1 MVIKMSEK
9 EDYPQESDPTA
20 SSDEDI
26 IIDLTDEVVVK
37 TDDSNETV
45 DFREAVSPDSSG
57 SNDLE
62 LSFDDEEDLIELED
76 TDWDAET
83 NGGWLRDIED
93 PFPDDD
99 DMTIASEIDESIGLN
114 DEDQLYLPE
123 DADQE
128 FDNEDEIFL
137 SDDDETEKIQY
148 VTYREASEPTGNEE
162 GVEELEIEEEIELDI
177 PTDAEED
184 FEFVGLDEEHG
195 EDDEDII
202 ATAVNDSVSI
212 KDDQMKLA
220 EGLDLTSGED
230 NDFIDLDSE
239 NHEDNDD
246 DFFALAE
253 EVSLDFEEE
262 KELFNFDND
271 SDLEFDEDADIASLG
286 ADQAENDAIIS
297 LADEEP
303 SDFDEDE
310 TQFEIDDKGDLESEA
325 DTEIIPLED
334 SKDIIAAAEQKEN
347 QEEEEI
353 IEITEFDEHFPTVK
367 DLVEPEEAF
376 SESKAQPDDS
386 PEIFEIDEESFEQRK
401 ETVSLSDSEDE
412 RIDHEAMFDAQSDL
426 ENNITDKLEKLAA
439 MEPDDVMSAALAA
452 SVTDKADLISDSKE
466 EFTEAD
472 PYISELSATEPDET
486 TPSEEQPAVEESAI
500 DTEMQQQLTGAA
512 LNVTPELL
520 DAALE
525 RLINEKFSGRIEKIM
540 YEVIEKAVTKEI
552 NRLKEILLDGSS
564 HEDP

>member
-137 SDDDETEKIQY
+137 SDDDETEKFQD

-195 EDDEDII
+195 EDGEDII

-262 KELFNFDND
+262 KELFDFDND

-386 PEIFEIDEESFEQRK
+386 PEIFELDEESFEQRK

-466 EFTEAD
+466 EFTETD

>member
-137 SDDDETEKIQY
+137 SDDDETEKFQD

-195 EDDEDII
+195 EDGEDII

-253 EVSLDFEEE
+253 EV
-262 KELFNFDND
+262 

-466 EFTEAD
+466 EFTETD

>member
-137 SDDDETEKIQY
+137 SDDDETEKFQD

-177 PTDAEED
+177 PIDAEED

-195 EDDEDII
+195 EDGEDII

-262 KELFNFDND
+262 KELFDFDND

-310 TQFEIDDKGDLESEA
+310 TQFEIDDKVDFESEA

-386 PEIFEIDEESFEQRK
+386 PEIFELDEESFEQRK

-466 EFTEAD
+466 EFTETD

>member
-26 IIDLTDEVVVK
+26 IIDLTDEVVAK

-45 DFREAVSPDSSG
+45 DFREAVSPDSSR

-76 TDWDAET
+76 TDWDAES

-99 DMTIASEIDESIGLN
+99 DMTIASEIDESIGLD

-128 FDNEDEIFL
+128 FDSEDEIFL
-137 SDDDETEKIQY
+137 SDDDETEKIQD
-148 VTYREASEPTGNEE
+148 VTYREASESTGNEE

-195 EDDEDII
+195 EDGEDII

-262 KELFNFDND
+262 KELFDFDDD

-297 LADEEP
+297 LSDEEP

-310 TQFEIDDKGDLESEA
+310 TQFEIDAKGDLESEA

-334 SKDIIAAAEQKEN
+334 SKDIIAAAAEQKED

-386 PEIFEIDEESFEQRK
+386 PEIFEIDEESFEQRE

-439 MEPDDVMSAALAA
+439 ME
-452 SVTDKADLISDSKE
+452 
-466 EFTEAD
+466 
-472 PYISELSATEPDET
+472 
-486 TPSEEQPAVEESAI
+486 PAVEESAI

-540 YEVIEKAVTKEI
+540 YDVIEKAVTKEI

>member
-1 MVIKMSEK
+1 MSEK

-137 SDDDETEKIQY
+137 SDDDETEKFQD

-195 EDDEDII
+195 EDGEDII

-253 EVSLDFEEE
+253 EV
-262 KELFNFDND
+262 

-466 EFTEAD
+466 EFTETD

>member
-1 MVIKMSEK
+1 MSEK

-137 SDDDETEKIQY
+137 SDDDETEKFQD

-195 EDDEDII
+195 EDGEDII

-262 KELFNFDND
+262 KELFDFDND

-310 TQFEIDDKGDLESEA
+310 TQFEIDDKVDFESEA

-386 PEIFEIDEESFEQRK
+386 PEIFELDEESFEQRK

-466 EFTEAD
+466 EFTETD

-486 TPSEEQPAVEESAI
+486 TPSEEQPAVEELAI

>member
-137 SDDDETEKIQY
+137 SDDDETEKFQD

-195 EDDEDII
+195 EDGEDII

-262 KELFNFDND
+262 KELFDFDND

-310 TQFEIDDKGDLESEA
+310 TQFEIDDKVDFESEA

-386 PEIFEIDEESFEQRK
+386 PEIFELDEESFEQRK

-466 EFTEAD
+466 EFTETD

>member
-137 SDDDETEKIQY
+137 SDDDETEKFQD

-195 EDDEDII
+195 EDGEDII

-262 KELFNFDND
+262 KELFDFDND

-310 TQFEIDDKGDLESEA
+310 TQFEIDDKVDFESEA

-386 PEIFEIDEESFEQRK
+386 PEIFELDEESFEQRK

-466 EFTEAD
+466 EFTETD

-486 TPSEEQPAVEESAI
+486 TPSEEQPAVEELAI

>member
-1 MVIKMSEK
+1 MSEK

-137 SDDDETEKIQY
+137 SDDDETEKFQD

-177 PTDAEED
+177 PIDAEED

-195 EDDEDII
+195 EDGEDII

-262 KELFNFDND
+262 KELFDFDND

-310 TQFEIDDKGDLESEA
+310 TQFEIDDKVDFESEA

-386 PEIFEIDEESFEQRK
+386 PEIFELDEESFEQRK

-466 EFTEAD
+466 EFTETD

>member
-1 MVIKMSEK
+1 MSEK

-137 SDDDETEKIQY
+137 SDDDETEKFQD

-177 PTDAEED
+177 PIDAEED

-195 EDDEDII
+195 EDGEDII

-466 EFTEAD
+466 EFTETD

>member
-1 MVIKMSEK
+1 
-9 EDYPQESDPTA
+9 
-20 SSDEDI
+20 
-26 IIDLTDEVVVK
+26 
-37 TDDSNETV
+37 
-45 DFREAVSPDSSG
+45 
-57 SNDLE
+57 
-62 LSFDDEEDLIELED
+62 
-76 TDWDAET
+76 
-83 NGGWLRDIED
+83 
-93 PFPDDD
+93 
-99 DMTIASEIDESIGLN
+99 
-114 DEDQLYLPE
+114 
-123 DADQE
+123 
-128 FDNEDEIFL
+128 
-137 SDDDETEKIQY
+137 
-148 VTYREASEPTGNEE
+148 
-162 GVEELEIEEEIELDI
+162 
-177 PTDAEED
+177 
-184 FEFVGLDEEHG
+184 
-195 EDDEDII
+195 
-202 ATAVNDSVSI
+202 
-212 KDDQMKLA
+212 
-220 EGLDLTSGED
+220 
-230 NDFIDLDSE
+230 DFIDLDSE

-262 KELFNFDND
+262 KELFDFDND

-466 EFTEAD
+466 EFTETD

-486 TPSEEQPAVEESAI
+486 TPSEEQPAVEELAI